1 MTSRGGYGLASRPAP
16 LPLPPA
22 DAPLRVVLDTNAVL
36 SLWHYRHPRL
46 VGLLAWLERRRAALL
61 TREATLDEL
70 ARVLRLPDLAL
81 TEHRQAELLA
91 DYRARSTPFAE
102 PDPALR
108 DAALALPQC
117 RDRDDQKFLALAWE
131 AEAHLLLTRDKRVL
145 AMATRAPWRD
155 RTLIV
160 TPERL
165 LRHVDLAAA
174 TARDMAAVGG
184 DAIGE
189 GRLLT
194 TSASAPHT
202 FGLPPRRP

>member
-1 MTSRGGYGLASRPAP
+1 MKPAL
-16 LPLPPA
+16 LPLPPG

-46 VGLLAWLERRRAALL
+46 VALRAWLERRRAALL

-70 ARVLRLPDLAL
+70 ARVLRLPDLGL
-81 TEHRQAELLA
+81 TADRQARLLV
-91 DYRARSTPFAE
+91 DYRARSEPFAE

-108 DAALALPQC
+108 EAALALPQC
-117 RDRDDQKFLALAWE
+117 RDGDDQKFLALAWE

-165 LRHVDLAAA
+165 LRHVDLAVATDDSAA
-174 TARDMAAVGG
+174 GAPSLRPLD
-184 DAIGE
+184 
-189 GRLLT
+189 
-194 TSASAPHT
+194 ASARSILEVTPT
-202 FGLPPRRP
+202 APDAEVVAP